1 MVGLAQH
8 PDQHSMKPPVL
19 HVIGC
24 VVAPHASWKPPDP
37 ADGEILQSLI
47 SAGSQSALDFHG

>member
-24 VVAPHASWKPPDP
+24 VVAPHRVGSPPDP